1 MNRFFD
7 IARSKGLI
15 SADPAVVQEQLA
27 AVMAAR
33 PQPAAGEEEVVF
45 RAPPTVEPTP
55 PAPHV
60 PFQPVASLTACLE
73 TAECPAMARR
83 IYQLLLELALHS
95 IRARGLPVRPDVAV
109 FHLPSELL
117 ASHFEVCRQTI
128 WRNVKPLVEAGVLD
142 ERDHYG
148 SLNGRPAVTGKIW
161 AVSIVPDRVLRGLAA
176 PVKVRIQD
184 LRFPWRDLT
193 SDVKAGRTAY
203 ALTRTDER
211 QEAEKAARKAREGER
226 AKAFERA
233 ALRLSEREAAR
244 AAGAK
249 VPHGRRAATLNAAA
263 TREARKS
270 QEVTTEKARPKRLIS
285 SMQQSREG
293 LKAVKAG
300 ELIQWTLAPFST
312 PSDDVTVTVAR
323 ALSGGLDAIFTIRS
337 LTMTPKRDRNAVVES
352 AARALAAAFDDTKNL
367 RFWCWLIWQLL
378 RGAAQGQDYIDDV
391 AHMLARVLHD
401 LRHDETLGRRTQRR
415 PAALVVKEL
424 DDLGVMDA
432 LRELERYRVGGK
444 PRAA

>member
-7 IARSKGLI
+7 LARSRGLI

-33 PQPAAGEEEVVF
+33 PQPPAGEEEVVF
-45 RAPPTVEPTP
+45 RVPPPVAATP
-55 PAPHV
+55 PAPQV

-73 TAECPAMARR
+73 GAECPATARR
-83 IYQLLLELALHS
+83 IFQVLLELALHS

-109 FHLPSELL
+109 FHLPLELL
-117 ASHFEVCRQTI
+117 AAHLECDRTTV
-128 WRNVKPLVEAGVLD
+128 WRNLRSLMAAGVLD
-142 ERDHYG
+142 ARDHYG
-148 SLNGRPAVTGKIW
+148 TLNGKTAVTGKVW
-161 AVSIVPDRVLRGLAA
+161 AVSVVPDRVLRGMAA

-285 SMQQSREG
+285 TVQQSREG

-323 ALSGGLDAIFTIRS
+323 ALSGGLDAIFTLRS

-401 LRHDETLGRRTQRR
+401 LRHDETLGSRTQRR

-424 DDLGVMDA
+424 NDLRVLDA